1 MSIKVSFRPA
11 KPEDVTIAVPLIYSS
26 GPPSFEYVFKVS
38 EQKDAQSFLRY
49 AFVRPG
55 CEFSYTNHICVLDES
70 QNVIAIGSTFGSK
83 EVNSFTFSAIKFIFS
98 CYGFRKGIQTILRG
112 LQVEKIIPPPKGN
125 TAVLA
130 HLAVLPEW
138 RGKGIGSK
146 MVTYFLKKAKKEG
159 RATASLD
166 VSLENLQAKALYD
179 RLGFIVENEA
189 ISNLKNEF
197 SYVANHY
204 KMVKVI

>member
-1 MSIKVSFRPA
+1 MKLSFRPA
-11 KPEDVTIAVPLIYSS
+11 KPEDVAVAVPLIYSS

-38 EQKDAQSFLRY
+38 EEKDAQSFLRY

-55 CEFSYTNHICVLDES
+55 CEFSYTNHICVLDDS

-83 EVNSFTFSAIKFIFS
+83 EVNSFTFTAIKFIFS
-98 CYGFRKGIQTILRG
+98 NYGIRKGIQTILRG
-112 LQVEKIIPPPKGN
+112 LEVEKIIPPPKGN
-125 TAVLA
+125 TQVLA

-146 MVTYFLKKAKKEG
+146 MIIHFLTEAKKKG

-166 VSLENLQAKALYD
+166 VSLENLEAKALYD

-189 ISNLKNEF
+189 VSNLKNEF

-204 KMVKVI
+204 KMVKAL